1 MLASTLSVLI
11 AAEDSSK
18 SISGK
23 SFVVIVIVAAVLIW
37 AGSSGSGRGR

>member
-1 MLASTLSVLI
+1 MHALALML
-11 AAEDSSK
+11 AAEDSSE

-23 SFVVIVIVAAVLIW
+23 SVVIILIVAAVLIW

>member
-1 MLASTLSVLI
+1 MHAHALNLMQ
-11 AAEDSSK
+11 AAEDGST

-23 SFVVIVIVAAVLIW
+23 SILVIVFLAAVLIW